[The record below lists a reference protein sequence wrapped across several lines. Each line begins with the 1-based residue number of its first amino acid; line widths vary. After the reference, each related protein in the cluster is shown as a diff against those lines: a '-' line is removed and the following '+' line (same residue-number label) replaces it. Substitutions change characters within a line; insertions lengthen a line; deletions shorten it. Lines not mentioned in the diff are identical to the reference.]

1 MPRNPNWTASNAATT
16 ISSDAWMFPDGTLNF
31 SPDPTAKSFDS
42 IGTIGGQFAAGESID
57 FILVN
62 LTSDSTYTFVAKG
75 SYQVNLSIYDNDG
88 YLLQFT
94 DGDDAG
100 FSDQYLTDSIV
111 SFKPDYTG
119 IFRLSIAYA
128 NVKDIGVYG
137 ISGVVDYFSN
147 EINDLAPE
155 AINTAAS
162 SILRSAN
169 TGAASPIIADFN
181 SGKTSYHSAIG
192 LIIAAADA
200 TTSVATMNYQFF
212 TGKIPSQ
219 GGIDY
224 LVSPTGPNPNNLNSA
239 YYQSFNLENRYIN
252 FAVNLGKIGEGN
264 AKFTNEYGSL
274 SLFEATRKAY
284 GAIFGGT
291 PNDAKV
297 QALLSGG
304 RDLYFEAYGK
314 DGLNGIG
321 TKAAMVGWL
330 LAEAEKG
337 DLGVMARSNAA
348 WLTDLSDG
356 SAPFAIDILAP
367 SAGYYKSD
375 FVFGGN

>member
-1 MPRNPNWTASNAATT
+1 
-16 ISSDAWMFPDGTLNF
+16 
-31 SPDPTAKSFDS
+31 
-42 IGTIGGQFAAGESID
+42 
-57 FILVN
+57 
-62 LTSDSTYTFVAKG
+62 
-75 SYQVNLSIYDNDG
+75 
-88 YLLQFT
+88 
-94 DGDDAG
+94 
-100 FSDQYLTDSIV
+100 
-111 SFKPDYTG
+111 
-119 IFRLSIAYA
+119 
-128 NVKDIGVYG
+128 
-137 ISGVVDYFSN
+137 
-147 EINDLAPE
+147 
-155 AINTAAS
+155 
-162 SILRSAN
+162 
-169 TGAASPIIADFN
+169 
-181 SGKTSYHSAIG
+181 
-192 LIIAAADA
+192 
-200 TTSVATMNYQFF
+200 MNYQFF